1 MQVISF
7 NPKQIGTLLLASLLL
22 LSTACARKVLRGNVQ
37 VSKQIVFQ
45 FTVRGN
51 LNLNRDDLTYYV
63 ILNAPDM
70 PSKEAKDKKTI
81 DPLKEGPRMNGV
93 DINQTAVGQTPT
105 SLQGR
110 LPFLGLIT
118 GDVQSVWT
126 DFYYIR
132 GTADGIGSVGR
143 GVRRESDGVPE
154 IVQPIY
160 PVSQWRKVS
169 TSSFELQIPFK
180 DIFKDVTQ
188 IPNNISVNLGS
199 SDSFDN
205 GQGYVYDSWINNQPF
220 SIDLNKLNTRDTIR
234 DPNPNLIMRQ
244 IISRPIP
251 QLPPGVDAG
260 TVDFVQVEYRIIDF

>member
-1 MQVISF
+1 MFVIPLKAKQVV
-7 NPKQIGTLLLASLLL
+7 TLLIAVLLL
-22 LSTACARKVLRGNVQ
+22 LSTACARKVVRGNVQ
-37 VSKQIVFQ
+37 ISKQIVFQ

-70 PSKEAKDKKTI
+70 ATAEAKDRKTI
-81 DPLKEGPRMNGV
+81 EPLTEGPRVNGV

-110 LPFLGLIT
+110 LPFMGLIA
-118 GDVQSVWT
+118 GDAQSIWT

-132 GTADGIGSVGR
+132 GTADGNGSVGR
-143 GVRRESDGVPE
+143 GVKREADGVPE

-180 DIFKDVTQ
+180 DIFKDVTK
-188 IPNNISVNLGS
+188 IPNNISVNIGS

-205 GQGYVYDSWINNQPF
+205 GQGYVYDSWLNNQPF
-220 SIDLNKLNTRDTIR
+220 SIDLNKINTRDTIR

-251 QLPPGVDAG
+251 QLPSGVDTG
-260 TVDFVQVEYRIIDF
+260 SVDFVQIEYRIIDF